1 MRVDGDELI
10 HFFPPFVIECR
21 FFGGVWQRAVVE
33 PVPASGLGGDDRV
46 AGKGAGEALWRS
58 VVKENEHRPGR
69 DVVPARGR

>member
-1 MRVDGDELI
+1 M
-10 HFFPPFVIECR
+10 IECR